1 MVTTEDAPAAA
12 RPAPRRLQHFVD
24 GARAEPADAATSD
37 VVDPATGEVV
47 ATAPAGSA
55 ADVDAAYRAAARAFE
70 TWRDTTPAER
80 QLALLRI
87 ADSLEAR
94 AAEFVELEGSDT
106 GKPHA
111 VSATEELPPSV
122 DQLRFFA
129 GAARVLEGR
138 SAGEYLAGHTSW
150 VRREPIGVV
159 GQITPWNYPLMMA
172 VWKIGPALAAGNTVV
187 LKPAE
192 TTPSTTLALA
202 ELAAEHLPPGVLN
215 VVTGGRETGRAVVD
229 HPTPGLVAITGSVR
243 AGSEVAA
250 AAAGA
255 VKRVHLELGGKA
267 PVVVFDDADVG
278 AAAEAIAAAGYF
290 NAGQDCTAATRVLA
304 APGVHDE
311 LVAALA
317 EQAAGTRLG
326 RPADEGAVVG
336 PVNSAAQLRSV
347 LGFLER
353 LPDHAE
359 VRSGG
364 HRASGGDLGP
374 GFFVEPTVVAGLREG
389 DEAVTDE
396 IFGPVITV
404 QRFGA
409 PGAADGGEADALRLA
424 NATRYGLASSVWT
437 RDLARALRV
446 TRRLDFGCVWVN
458 AHIPIVAEMPHGGF
472 KQSGYGKDLS
482 AYALEDYTRVKH
494 VMAAFG

>member
-1 MVTTEDAPAAA
+1 MTPTEQGSAPG
-12 RPAPRRLQHFVD
+12 PGGVRRLRHFVD
-24 GARAEPADAATSD
+24 GAWTDGAPGPAGATSD
-37 VVDPATGEVV
+37 VTDPATGQVV
-47 ATAPAGSA
+47 ATAPVASA
-55 ADVDAAYRAAARAFE
+55 ADVDTAYAAAARAFE
-70 TWRDTTPAER
+70 TWRETTPAER

-94 AAEFVELEGSDT
+94 AGEFVELEGSDT

-111 VSATEELPPSV
+111 LTAAEELPPSV

-215 VVTGGRETGRAVVD
+215 VVTGGRDTGRALVA
-229 HPTPGLVAITGSVR
+229 HPAPGLVAITGSVR

-250 AAAGA
+250 AAAGD
-255 VKRVHLELGGKA
+255 VKRLHLELGGKA
-267 PVVVFDDADVG
+267 PVLVFGDADVT
-278 AAAEAIAAAGYF
+278 AAAAGIAAAGYF

-304 APGVHDE
+304 TPDVHDA

-317 EQAAGTRLG
+317 EQAVSTRVG
-326 RPADEGAVVG
+326 HPHEEDTAVG
-336 PVNSAAQLRSV
+336 PVNSAHQLDAV
-347 LGFLER
+347 LGYLQR

-359 VRSGG
+359 VLAGG
-364 HRASGGDLGP
+364 HRATSGGLGA
-374 GFFVEPTVVAGLREG
+374 GYFVTPTVVAGLREG
-389 DEAVTDE
+389 DEAVTEE

-404 QRFGA
+404 QRV
-409 PGAADGGEADALRLA
+409 ADEADALRQA

-437 RDLARALRV
+437 ADLSRALRV
-446 TRRLDFGCVWVN
+446 SRRLDFGCVWIN
-458 AHIPIVAEMPHGGF
+458 THIPVVAEMPHGGF
-472 KQSGYGKDLS
+472 KRSGYGKDLS

-494 VMAAFG
+494 VMAAWA